1 MKINNDPVYVRRR
14 RVALAVLVIV
24 VALCLGR
31 LFGGDSAEAAKV
43 TASPTA
49 AASPSSAP
57 AKVEQPAPEESPA
70 AKGAPGAPSDTTMT
84 RVQRITG
91 ELPPSRSSPHPRARS
106 SRKT

>member
-14 RVALAVLVIV
+14 RVALAVLVIVVIV

-49 AASPSSAP
+49 APSPSSAP
-57 AKVEQPAPEESPA
+57 AKVEQPAPRGVTGGEGSARRP
-70 AKGAPGAPSDTTMT
+70 PRT
-84 RVQRITG
+84 RR
-91 ELPPSRSSPHPRARS
+91 
-106 SRKT
+106 